1 MSDVSRTNQLKK
13 HLKLV
18 NSLSDSE
25 LEEAVEYAVIET
37 AALGLLKRWFPTK
50 VPTDIEKWSE
60 IAYEDVHAVLTALKD
75 EGYLI
80 KFERTNDNDTSNS

>member
-1 MSDVSRTNQLKK
+1 MSEVSRTNKLKQ

-18 NSLSDSE
+18 DNLSESE
-25 LEEAVEYAVIET
+25 LQDAVEYAVIET

-60 IAYEDVHAVLTALKD
+60 IAYEDVNAVLTALKD
-75 EGYLI
+75 EGYVI
-80 KFERTNDNDTSNS
+80 NFERTNDSDATTS